1 MPHIRCH
8 VCRHRPQPQLPPPPP
23 AVLLRE
29 GWRENGKVKKRTN
42 LSSWPM
48 EKVETLRRL
57 LKNEPLGDDAFDIVR
72 SLPHVAAVL
81 GTLKKLDRLID
92 PKPSRDQVLAMI
104 VARILE
110 PASKLARGL
119 ATAVS
124 TLASMRRW
132 TRRSSTAPSSWS
144 VRRGSSGP
152 WRRLEEGC
160 LVLLTSVWM
169 EGCPLAKRGHSRD
182 GKKGKLQP
190 AFCAIGTAVGGSVP
204 RQHGGPRD
212 GGITDHHAAGAL
224 LPGEGGGRPG
234 DRGARGGEAC
244 GPGSAP

>member
-1 MPHIRCH
+1 MMRFSLETASFNPHIRCH
-8 VCRHRPQPQLPPPPP
+8 VRRHRPQPQL

-29 GWRENGKVKKRTN
+29 GWRENGKVRKRTN

-57 LKNEPLGDDAFDIVR
+57 LKNEPLVGHAFDIVR

-92 PKPSRDQVLAMI
+92 PKPSRDQVLVMI

-132 TRRSSTAPSSWS
+132 TRMPSTAPGASGEDPLAAP
-144 VRRGSSGP
+144 RRGLPGAPDFSVDGGVSPGQTGSFP
-152 WRRLEEGC
+152 GWQEGQAA
-160 LVLLTSVWM
+160 VGLL
-169 EGCPLAKRGHSRD
+169 CDRD
-182 GKKGKLQP
+182 GCRWKCSP
-190 AFCAIGTAVGGSVP
+190 ATRRTPCV
-204 RQHGGPRD
+204 
-212 GGITDHHAAGAL
+212 TDHHAAGAL
-224 LPGEGGGRPG
+224 LLGEGGGRPG
-234 DRGARGGEAC
+234 DRGPRGGEARR
-244 GPGSAP
+244 PAP